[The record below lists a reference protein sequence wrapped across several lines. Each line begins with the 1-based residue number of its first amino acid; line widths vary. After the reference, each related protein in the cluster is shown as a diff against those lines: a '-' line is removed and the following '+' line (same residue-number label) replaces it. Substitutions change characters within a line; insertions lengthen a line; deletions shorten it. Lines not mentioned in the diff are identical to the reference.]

1 MKKDPI
7 KIFRNAGGQLRMSEA
22 IRLGMTRYMLYSLK
36 EKGIIEQISR
46 GLYRLAE
53 LPPLTSP
60 DLVSVSM
67 RFPIAVICL
76 VSALSFHEITTQIP
90 HEINV
95 AVPVKARVPTS
106 DFPPVK
112 AFHFSD
118 ATYNAGIEEYLIDGV
133 KIKVYSPEKTIADC
147 FKFRNKLGIDIVLE
161 ALKLYRARKE
171 INYKKMLE
179 FAKICRIEKVIM
191 PYLEASM

>member
-1 MKKDPI
+1 
-7 KIFRNAGGQLRMSEA
+7 MSEA

-179 FAKICRIEKVIM
+179 FAKICRVEKVIM